1 MYCSSYIAEKPP
13 IPTLTLK
20 FGRCTKKL
28 AKFRRS
34 TQDLLKALDVYN
46 IITKFHEYIK
56 MHANH
61 PLGQEYKVNTQFQI
75 HLISSSF
82 IQFDDDNDSREV

>member
-56 MHANH
+56 NACKS
-61 PLGQEYKVNTQFQI
+61 PPGPGVKQKRSDLFVDEYFL
-75 HLISSSF
+75 HS
-82 IQFDDDNDSREV
+82 